1 MPRMKTRRQVL
12 ACLPAAASLAGSFVF
27 PSLASAVQ
35 TRSLSDP
42 LRLAADDALFDSELA
57 GRLQRAFGRD
67 TGVAVQLSHGPAT
80 SMLEALER
88 GEVDA
93 ALTNAS
99 ESETALEQRGL
110 AHDRRAVAATDFLLV
125 GPLVLA
131 KPLAAGADVL
141 LALSRLSQVQAL
153 FMTRADGSG
162 TNLAELALW
171 RAAQVAPQAPWYLNA
186 VPGEAL
192 LVQARARK
200 ACTLI
205 ERGVWAA
212 QRGGAGYGVLV
223 QGDARL
229 AVNVHVMRSFRATH
243 PSGKLFTNWI
253 TGRLGRKA
261 VASVHGYR
269 VPAG

>member
-12 ACLPAAASLAGSFVF
+12 ACLPAAASLAF
-27 PSLASAVQ
+27 PHHAGAAQ
-35 TRSLSDP
+35 TRSLADP
-42 LRLAADDALFDSELA
+42 LRLAADDALFDSGLA
-57 GRLQRAFGRD
+57 RHLQRAFGRD
-67 TGVAVQLSHGPAT
+67 TGVAVQLSSGPAT
-80 SMLEALER
+80 SLLDALER

-93 ALTNAS
+93 TLTNAP

-110 AHDRRAVAATDFLLV
+110 AHDRRMVATTDFLLV
-125 GPLVLA
+125 GPLALI
-131 KPLAAGADVL
+131 KPLAAGADVV
-141 LALSRLSQVQAL
+141 LALSRLAQVQAP

-186 VPGEAL
+186 LPGEGL
-192 LVQARARK
+192 LAQARARK
-200 ACTLI
+200 ACTVV

-229 AVNVHVMRSFRATH
+229 AVDVHVMRSFRATH

-261 VASVHGYR
+261 VASHPGYR
-269 VPAG
+269 AP